1 MLFGRLIKVSKFR
14 SDPEAA
20 IYAVAEA
27 DPEKAIRL
35 VKLKLP
41 GGGWECEDV
50 GRVTAA
56 LLTALNLKPGEVAK
70 T

>member
-14 SDPEAA
+14 GDPEAT
-20 IYAVAEA
+20 IYAVAES

-35 VKLKLP
+35 VRLKLP
-41 GGGWECEDV
+41 GGGLEYEDL
-50 GRVTAA
+50 GRVTGA
-56 LLTALNLKPGEVAK
+56 LLTALNLKAGEVAK